1 MEKSTQ
7 ANINQT
13 LATAKRFR
21 WVALIGAAL
30 LGIGTVFYHFQ
41 EKLSW
46 LDSLYFSTI
55 TLTTIGYGDI
65 VPHTPLGKLFTI
77 FYVLIGVGVIA
88 AILNILVKGAA
99 QRRIERFSSKH
110 GRQNDTLQ
118 D

>member
-7 ANINQT
+7 ANINET

-21 WVALIGAAL
+21 WVGLIGVVL

-55 TLTTIGYGDI
+55 SLTTIGYGDI

-88 AILNILVKGAA
+88 AVLNILVKSAA
-99 QRRIERFSSKH
+99 QRRIERFSSKR
-110 GRQNDTLQ
+110 GRHNDTQQ